1 MEPTEAVQVGNGGG
15 GGGGGVT
22 GVEGGLLGAA
32 AAVTGV
38 GGLAE
43 EAKSLVEVA
52 IGAGLLFGNAAIGTA
67 GLAAGG
73 GVAVVTGVLPC
84 VATGGDAELILRGG
98 APGFGVVTTTAE
110 AGGVLFVTATGGD
123 AVLV

>member
-15 GGGGGVT
+15 GGAGGVT
-22 GVEGGLLGAA
+22 GVDGGLLGAA
-32 AAVTGV
+32 AAAAVIGA

-67 GLAAGG
+67 GLVAG
-73 GVAVVTGVLPC
+73 GVAVTGVLPC
-84 VATGGDAELILRGG
+84 VTTGGDAELILRGG

-110 AGGVLFVTATGGD
+110 AGGVLFATTTGGG

>member
-15 GGGGGVT
+15 GGAGGVT
-22 GVEGGLLGAA
+22 GVDGGLLGAA
-32 AAVTGV
+32 AAVIGA

-67 GLAAGG
+67 GLVAGG
-73 GVAVVTGVLPC
+73 GVAVTGVLPC
-84 VATGGDAELILRGG
+84 VTTGGDAELILRGG

-110 AGGVLFVTATGGD
+110 AGGVLFATTTGGG